1 MVIFVDTSAL
11 YSLSCAEDRN
21 YFQAIKIWEDLVK
34 EETDL
39 VTNNYVV
46 VESISLFQNRFGVD
60 KVRIF
65 QTKLV
70 PFLDVDWIDE
80 EQHAAAIQAVITA
93 NRRALSLVDCS
104 AFETMRRLGLDTVF
118 AFDPHFT
125 EQGFTVIPDQP

>member
-39 VTNNYVV
+39 VTNNYIV
-46 VESISLFQNRFGVD
+46 VECISLFQNRFGID
-60 KVRIF
+60 EVRTF

-70 PFLDVDWIDE
+70 PFLNMDWIGE
-80 EQHAAAIQAVITA
+80 EQHAAAIQTVLTA
-93 NRRALSLVDCS
+93 NRRNLSLVDCAS
-104 AFETMRRLGLDTVF
+104 FETMRRLGIETVF
-118 AFDPHFT
+118 TFDEHFRD
-125 EQGFTVIPDQP
+125 QGFKVIP

>member
-39 VTNNYVV
+39 VTNNYIV
-46 VESISLFQNRFGVD
+46 VESISLFQNRFGID
-60 KVRIF
+60 EVRTF

-70 PFLDVDWIDE
+70 PFLNMDWIGE
-80 EQHAAAIQAVITA
+80 EQHAAAIQTILTA
-93 NRRALSLVDCS
+93 NRRNLSLVDCAS
-104 AFETMRRLGLDTVF
+104 FETMRRLGIETVF
-118 AFDPHFT
+118 TFDEHFRD
-125 EQGFTVIPDQP
+125 QGFKVIP

>member
-39 VTNNYVV
+39 VTNNYIV
-46 VESISLFQNRFGVD
+46 VECISLFQNRFGID
-60 KVRIF
+60 EVRTF

-70 PFLDVDWIDE
+70 PFLNMDWIGE
-80 EQHAAAIQAVITA
+80 EQHAAAIQTILTA
-93 NRRALSLVDCS
+93 NRRNLSLVDCAS
-104 AFETMRRLGLDTVF
+104 FETMRRLGIETVF
-118 AFDPHFT
+118 TFDEHFRD
-125 EQGFTVIPDQP
+125 QGFKVIP

>member
-39 VTNNYVV
+39 VINNYIV
-46 VESISLFQNRFGVD
+46 VECISLFQNRFGID
-60 KVRIF
+60 EVRTF

-70 PFLDVDWIDE
+70 PFLNMDWIGE
-80 EQHAAAIQAVITA
+80 EQHAAAIQTILTA
-93 NRRALSLVDCS
+93 NRRNLSLVDCAS
-104 AFETMRRLGLDTVF
+104 FETMRRLGIETVF
-118 AFDPHFT
+118 TFDEHFRD
-125 EQGFTVIPDQP
+125 QGFKVIP

>member
-39 VTNNYVV
+39 VTNNYIV
-46 VESISLFQNRFGVD
+46 VECISLFQNRFGID
-60 KVRIF
+60 EMRTF

-70 PFLDVDWIDE
+70 PSLNMDWIGE
-80 EQHAAAIQAVITA
+80 EQHAAAIQTILTA
-93 NRRALSLVDCS
+93 NRRNLSLVDCAS
-104 AFETMRRLGLDTVF
+104 FETMRRLGIETVF
-118 AFDPHFT
+118 TFDEHFRD
-125 EQGFTVIPDQP
+125 QGFKVIP